1 MRLAPEFWAKPFAH
15 RALHDT
21 GLLRPENSI
30 SAVRAAIAGGYAIE
44 LDVQMSADGEAM
56 VFHDYELARLT
67 GRDGRADALSAQE
80 LGAVPL
86 LHGDGETIPT
96 LRDVLVEIDGQV
108 PVLIEVKDQSGAFGP
123 TDGALSR
130 RVCETVRD
138 LDCVET
144 SAIMS
149 FNPFEMG
156 HARDAL
162 PELAR
167 GIVSYDFEH
176 PHDAHVDAA
185 HRAALARLAHFE
197 EMGAD
202 FVSYGVD
209 SLGQGRLTALREAGV
224 PIFCWTVRSA
234 EQAAGALSLCDQITF
249 EGFLP

>member
-15 RALHDT
+15 RGLHDT
-21 GLLRPENSI
+21 ASLRPENAMSGF
-30 SAVRAAIAGGYAIE
+30 RAAIAGGYGIE
-44 LDVQMSADGEAM
+44 LDVQPSADGEAM

-67 GRDGRADALSAQE
+67 GRDGRADAMSARE
-80 LGAVPL
+80 LGAVTL

-96 LRDVLVEIDGQV
+96 LRDVLVEIDGRV

-130 RVCETVRD
+130 RVCDIVRE
-138 LDCVET
+138 LGCVET

-156 HARDAL
+156 HAREAL

-176 PHDAHVDAA
+176 PHDAHVSAA

-197 EMGAD
+197 EVEAD

-209 SLGQGRLTALREAGV
+209 SLGQGRLTALRELGV
-224 PIFCWTVRSA
+224 PVFCWTVRSA
-234 EQAAGALSLCDQITF
+234 EQAGTALALSDQITF